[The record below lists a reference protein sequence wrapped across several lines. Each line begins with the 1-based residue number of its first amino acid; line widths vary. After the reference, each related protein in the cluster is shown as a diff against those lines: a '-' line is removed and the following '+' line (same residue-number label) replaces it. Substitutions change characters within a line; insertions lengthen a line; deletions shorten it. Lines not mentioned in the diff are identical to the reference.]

1 MVADAYRRWSL
12 ITRGSNCKALTGKI
26 LVLWIGGCLWEVV
39 AYEEVVSHG
48 GSNIFTNSNST
59 WKVSSVTRG
68 RLEAHRF
75 TSVLET
81 VQCDP
86 LEIKLVF
93 FFLIISVRKTHIRT
107 RSSEVIVRAS
117 DLQLKKTN
125 LFSTFRFEC
134 SSLKHQHRWA
144 TINKKRSR
152 GDIRRWYII
161 AGVRLSIPAWYFPFL
176 LLTFDD

>member
-12 ITRGSNCKALTGKI
+12 ITRGSNCKALTRKI
-26 LVLWIGGCLWEVV
+26 LVLWIGGRLWEVV

-48 GSNIFTNSNST
+48 GSTIFTNSNST
-59 WKVSSVTRG
+59 WKVSSVTRK
-68 RLEAHRF
+68 RLEAHSF

-86 LEIKLVF
+86 LKLKLVF
-93 FFLIISVRKTHIRT
+93 FLNYCSKENSYPNSIEWGNCARLWST
-107 RSSEVIVRAS
+107 A
-117 DLQLKKTN
+117 KKTN

>member
-1 MVADAYRRWSL
+1 M
-12 ITRGSNCKALTGKI
+12 
-26 LVLWIGGCLWEVV
+26 
-39 AYEEVVSHG
+39 
-48 GSNIFTNSNST
+48 
-59 WKVSSVTRG
+59 SSVTRG

-93 FFLIISVRKTHIRT
+93 FLIISVRKTHIRT
-107 RSSEVIVRAS
+107 RSSEVIVRTS

-134 SSLKHQHRWA
+134 SSLKHQHR
-144 TINKKRSR
+144 
-152 GDIRRWYII
+152 
-161 AGVRLSIPAWYFPFL
+161 
-176 LLTFDD
+176 